1 MRARTAAFIASIIA
15 VAGAPA
21 ALAQDTVNP
30 TPPSAGDA
38 STSGPRL
45 SLSSEIVDFG
55 DVDDS
60 KTLSQMVTI
69 TNTGDEVLE
78 IGKISV
84 TCGCTASEVEKNQ
97 LQPGESTQ
105 LEVQFNP
112 NRRNGDQH
120 GKRVTI
126 DSNDPSGAANVTLKA
141 FVIPR
146 VVAEP
151 SAALFGQV
159 VQGDGGVTQ
168 IRVMGMTE
176 DFKVTDASVDRED
189 SFGIR
194 ILETTIVEREHP
206 KTGETM
212 QVGETTIEVSM
223 SEAARIGRLDG
234 QIRLETNEPSN
245 PVLTLRAMA
254 NVAGDIN
261 SIPGRISL
269 SALTPGQEFEK
280 TVKVISGKGTPFK
293 INKARFVTTTMSQ
306 EDRDSIEIT
315 YKPLPEDSEEIG
327 YELTIKGKATDTM
340 RIIQGSVV
348 MLTDSPGQR
357 IVRTQVSGVVRIQN
371 ASR

>member
-15 VAGAPA
+15 VAGAPV

-30 TPPSAGDA
+30 TPPAAGDA
-38 STSGPRL
+38 SKVGPQLTL
-45 SLSSEIVDFG
+45 SKEIVEFG

-60 KTLSQMVTI
+60 KTISKMVTI

-78 IGKISV
+78 IGNITV
-84 TCGCTASEVEKNQ
+84 TCGCTASEVEQSQ

-105 LEVQFNP
+105 LEVRFNP
-112 NRRNGDQH
+112 NRRTGEQH

-126 DSNDPSGAANVTLKA
+126 DSNDPRGASTVTLKA

-151 SAALFGQV
+151 AAALFGQV
-159 VQGDGGVTQ
+159 IQGDSGTTQ
-168 IRVMGMTE
+168 IKVMGMNE
-176 DFKVTDASVDRED
+176 DFKVTGASIDRED

-194 ILETTIVEREHP
+194 ILETKIVEREHP
-206 KTGETM
+206 KTGEIM
-212 QVGETTIEVSM
+212 MVGESTIEVSM

-234 QIRLETNEPSN
+234 QIRLETTEPSN

-280 TVKVISGKGTPFK
+280 TVKVVSGKGTPFK
-293 INKARFVTTTMSQ
+293 INKARFVTTTMSD
-306 EDRDSIEIT
+306 EDRDTIEIT
-315 YKPLPEDSEEIG
+315 YKPLPEDSEEVG
-327 YELTIKGKATDTM
+327 YELTVKGKATDTM

-348 MLTDSPGQR
+348 MLTDAPGQR
-357 IVRTQVSGVVRIQN
+357 IVRTQVSGVVRVQS